1 VIEKPVVGFA
11 PERQCMENYAGNQ
24 AMFSVHS
31 VFMCVKGK
39 GDSFGAAEP
48 SGRREVKT
56 EMFHTQS
63 YVKSKI
69 II

>member
-1 VIEKPVVGFA
+1 
-11 PERQCMENYAGNQ
+11 MENYAGNQ